1 MELHNIAQELNDK
14 HLKSRVL
21 IVDDSK
27 FALKILNDIL
37 SKENLNVV
45 AEAKNGYEAI
55 KLTEKFQP
63 DIIFLD
69 VEMPGMD
76 GISALPKI
84 LEANKASYVIMCTA
98 VGQQNII
105 DKSLKA
111 GAKDCVLKPYKK
123 ENIIQ
128 VIHSALAQNQE
139 KNKMSFEKSE
149 EEKRISLGKKE
160 NQVERDRIITQT
172 EDIKSDNLNT
182 MAKETLLDIC
192 DNNLNNYIELTDIDE
207 VDDSDE
213 KYLENED
220 INFKSVIKFEKYI
233 QTTPINSL
241 MDDADDSLCS
251 LNDSNDLTST
261 EAELK
266 TVENDTDEYAL
277 EKTNDNIL
285 EISTVEELKT
295 VANDTD
301 EYALEKTNDN
311 ILEISTVEELKTV
324 ANDADEYVLEKT
336 KDNIQNPNVNI
347 QQNPNVNIQQNPNVN
362 SSEIIGCELNQ
373 ISLESFISVNT
384 FQLQLYSNASIYN
397 KNCPDIFNSYE
408 LRYIWENRFGYY
420 GDMKI
425 LHVETDIIYRFDKL
439 GGNKNV
445 DKNIDLDEEF
455 LTSLINSYFLC
466 NKLIN
471 KIDKLEIMQGVIQK
485 GAYRVSACKAMKSY
499 DCNNDIIM
507 SECIYEEIAMEE
519 EIPNA
524 LLILLNDVIEHK
536 GRRVLK

>member
-149 EEKRISLGKKE
+149 EDKRISLGKKE

-295 VANDTD
+295 VAND
-301 EYALEKTNDN
+301 
-311 ILEISTVEELKTV
+311 
-324 ANDADEYVLEKT
+324 ADEYVLEKT

-347 QQNPNVNIQQNPNVN
+347 QHDLNVN

-373 ISLESFISVNT
+373 ISLESFISDNT

-425 LHVETDIIYRFDKL
+425 LHVDADIIYRFDKL
-439 GGNKNV
+439 GWNKN
-445 DKNIDLDEEF
+445 DNECTDLDEEF